1 MKLKA
6 LLSYSLIAV
15 SLFTV
20 KSHAQKNQ
28 PIDFKPNNLLV
39 VRVGDGNSGLSDK
52 ATSVFLDEYTT
63 TGTLVQ
69 SIPMPVS
76 AKGANAA
83 FVLSG
88 NNQSQ
93 GYSSL
98 SGNGQFV
105 TLLGYDSAPGTDAT
119 ALKAANTP
127 KVVALV
133 SKKGIDTRTA
143 EAIDIVD
150 TRTAVT
156 TNGKDIW
163 FIGQKEGVRYIYA
176 GASKSERISP
186 TIPSAGR
193 ILNIYD
199 NQLYVSSSNN
209 SGYITKVGNGTPLS
223 STRVSPIV
231 PYVPDLNFLVH
242 GYVFFD
248 TDPSI
253 PGVDLLYVNGDQGVG
268 YLRKYVNDGGRWK
281 EVGTPATG
289 ATFKNAALTGTI
301 ENGKV
306 VLYASNNS
314 KITKITDH
322 AAPSD
327 KLDVKTEV
335 LVSATSNT
343 AFRGLTFTPDTKPVL
358 VKK

>member
-1 MKLKA
+1 MKLKTI
-6 LLSYSLIAV
+6 LSGSLVAV
-15 SLFTV
+15 SLFIS
-20 KSHAQKNQ
+20 KSYAQKSQ

-39 VRVGDGNSGLSDK
+39 VRVGDGSSGLNDK
-52 ATSVFLDEYTT
+52 AAPVFLDEYTP
-63 TGTLVQ
+63 TGSLVQ
-69 SIPMPVS
+69 STSMPI
-76 AKGANAA
+76 AGKGANAA

-98 SGNGQFV
+98 SANGQFV
-105 TLLGYDSAPGTDAT
+105 TLIGYDAAPGTDAT
-119 ALKAANTP
+119 ALKSASTP
-127 KVVALV
+127 KVIALV

-143 EAIDIVD
+143 EAIDIID

-163 FIGQKEGVRYIYA
+163 FAGQKEGIRYIYA
-176 GASKSERISP
+176 GSSKSERISP
-186 TIPSAGR
+186 PSPNAGR

-199 NQLYVSSSNN
+199 NQLYVSTSNP
-209 SGYITKVGNGTPLS
+209 SGYITKVGNGTPIS

-248 TDPSI
+248 TDPSV
-253 PGVDLLYVNGDQGVG
+253 PGLDLLYVNGDQGTG
-268 YLRKYVNDGGRWK
+268 YLRKYVNDGSRWT
-281 EVGTPATG
+281 EVGAPATG
-289 ATFKNAALTGTI
+289 AAFKNAALTGTI
-301 ENGKV
+301 EDGKV

-314 KITKITDH
+314 KITKITDN
-322 AAPSD
+322 AAANN

-335 LVSATSNT
+335 LVSAPANT
-343 AFRGLTFTPDTKPVL
+343 AFRGLTFTPDSKPVL